1 MMLVVK
7 NLVKEFGG
15 LVANGDISFELQQG
29 EILGLIGP
37 NGAGK
42 STLFNCIAGYYKPTG
57 GDIFFEGKK
66 ITGWPPHQVTK
77 VGIARTFQGMKIMP
91 NLTVQENVMIG
102 AFCRTN
108 ERHVAKKEAK
118 GILDLM
124 GLTEVANALPTG
136 LPIATQKRIELAR
149 AIATKPKLLM
159 LDELAAGLNPLET
172 KEIIQTLQ
180 RIRGERKL
188 TLFLIEHV
196 MEFIM
201 TISERVIVM
210 AAGKKIAEGRPE
222 EVARQEKVIE
232 AYLGERY
239 AEGRKDSSQLRR
251 DSSPS

>member
-1 MMLVVK
+1 MLEVK

-15 LVANGDISFELQQG
+15 LVANGDISFELRKG
-29 EILGLIGP
+29 EVLGLIGP

-42 STLFNCIAGYYKPTG
+42 STLFNCIAGYYKPTAG
-57 GDIFFEGKK
+57 KILFEGKD
-66 ITGWPPHQVTK
+66 IAGWPPHLVTRE
-77 VGIARTFQGMKIMP
+77 GIVRTFQGMKIMP
-91 NLTVQENVMIG
+91 NLTVEENVMIG

-108 ERHVAKKEAK
+108 ERQVAKNEARE
-118 GILDLM
+118 ILNLM
-124 GLTEVANALPTG
+124 GLTEFGKALPPG
-136 LPIATQKRIELAR
+136 LPIAIQKRIELAR

-180 RIRGERKL
+180 RIKEERKL
-188 TLFLIEHV
+188 TLFLTEHV

-222 EVARQEKVIE
+222 EVAQQDKVIE

-239 AEGRKDSSQLRR
+239 AKGR
-251 DSSPS
+251 